1 MKTSHKINELRFMVY
16 TRSSHVAE
24 LVIDQ
29 MGGWEAFSENAPD
42 IVNGG
47 ADAGWV
53 GFTYHA
59 DTVAFAKKNQRPIV
73 RMATEQAQE
82 LGLGVVEMIAAFR
95 CLRDSGVTAFEVADV
110 LLNGDDYSENDAATA
125 IYNALAWYALE
136 EMAHDYVR
144 IVEDWA
150 DIEARLPEDTAA

>member
-1 MKTSHKINELRFMVY
+1 METSHKIDELRFMVY

-42 IVNGG
+42 IANGG

-59 DTVAFAKKNQRPIV
+59 DTVAFAKKNQRPIMK
-73 RMATEQAQE
+73 MATEEAQNFGMNV
-82 LGLGVVEMIAAFR
+82 LEMIAGFR
-95 CLRDSGVTAFEVADV
+95 CLRDAGVTTFEVADV
-110 LLNGDDYSENDAATA
+110 LLNGEDDGDVATWV
-125 IYNALAWYALE
+125 YNALAWYALE

-144 IVEDWA
+144 IAEDWA
-150 DIEARLPEDTAA
+150 ETEARLPEDTAA